1 MNNQEEPQT
10 NPENNLSLT
19 GDESRLLMAALLSS
33 SVTAPTGATLNLY
46 LRLSQI
52 SNVQPPTESK

>member
-1 MNNQEEPQT
+1 MNDQDQNQT

-19 GDESRLLMAALLSS
+19 GDESRLLMASLLSS
-33 SVTAPTGATLNLY
+33 SVKAPTGAVLNLY

-52 SNVQPPTESK
+52 SNVQPPAESK